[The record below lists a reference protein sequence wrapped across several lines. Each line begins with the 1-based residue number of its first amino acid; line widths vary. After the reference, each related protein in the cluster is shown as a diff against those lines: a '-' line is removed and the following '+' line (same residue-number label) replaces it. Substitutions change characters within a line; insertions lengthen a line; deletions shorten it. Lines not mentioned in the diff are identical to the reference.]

1 MKLDMCDGFQGELSP
16 SKQKHFL
23 VENSLI
29 PSGGFLFRGLY
40 FLNCK
45 KKKKKKRGGKRGS
58 KLVKGAK
65 ELSGSIRV
73 PVTPDLPGV
82 FPSRV

>member
-1 MKLDMCDGFQGELSP
+1 MKIDMCDGFQGELSP

-45 KKKKKKRGGKRGS
+45 KKKKKRGG
-58 KLVKGAK
+58 
-65 ELSGSIRV
+65 RV
-73 PVTPDLPGV
+73 EGEQACERCRKSFQD
-82 FPSRV
+82 PSVSL